1 MTARDFEAKPDFSK
15 QDDLDFSDSLDP
27 SGQSPDRSDYVEDTI
42 EEDKNDEKP
51 DSRRNKKI

>member
-27 SGQSPDRSDYVEDTI
+27 SGQSPDRSEYLEDTI
-42 EEDKNDEKP
+42 EEDKKEEFVD
-51 DSRRNKKI
+51 